1 MHSAND
7 PVVASKWG
15 FREDRY
21 HSCGG
26 NLPVAHERNIGPA
39 FGWYHVSLKR
49 NNQKINANMST
60 GLFNRDRTAKDKSQH
75 HTPATA
81 TISQDGIVIGDK
93 CDVQNNSSWTYCA
106 YFDTPKDS
114 KELAGTKYFFVK
126 DIEVYQISFTHND
139 H

>member
-1 MHSAND
+1 M
-7 PVVASKWG
+7 
-15 FREDRY
+15 
-21 HSCGG
+21 
-26 NLPVAHERNIGPA
+26 AHERNIGPA

-49 NNQKINANMST
+49 NNLKINANMNSRT
-60 GLFNRDRTAKDKSQH
+60 FINRDRSAKEKGH
-75 HTPATA
+75 HAAVSAATA

-126 DIEVYQISFTHND
+126 DIEVYQVSFEQENTV
-139 H
+139 